1 MPNSKEQQA
10 FVKAEIKKFWRE
22 GEYNVWFSTLSIG
35 GILLMA
41 LTLLVVVVIN
51 GLGALWPADLVQ
63 VKTEDGRTYLGEL
76 KQTGVHP
83 LTKEARFQLKIGNR
97 DLYPLDFKWIESKHV
112 TETQHPEEA
121 IALEREEYGNFYG
134 YLKRVQ
140 SPALTREDGG
150 LEALRMPA
158 ANAREKL
165 ESLNDEIKSLSQ
177 EMQSVRLDIQAIKYH
192 HPDEPERP
200 ELIELGKKVRAL
212 RFEFDKLVHAQGV
225 EQSAALMHVAVFEDV
240 EGKTR
245 EIPMIYI
252 HRYYYPN
259 QMNWAQ
265 KTLHYLAK
273 ILELFIAEPRES
285 NTEGGLYPAI
295 VGTVML
301 VMIMSM
307 FSFPLGVIAAVY
319 LREYARK
326 GVMVQAIRVA
336 VNNLAGIP
344 SIVWGIFGLA
354 FFIYAVG
361 GGIDAVF
368 FPERSP
374 NPTFG
379 TGGVLWASATL
390 GLLTV
395 PVVIVAT
402 EEALGSVPGEIR
414 HGSLA
419 LGATQFQTLM
429 RVILPMASPRI
440 MTGFILAM
448 SRAAGEVAP
457 LMITGV
463 VKLAPSL
470 PIDTD
475 FPFVHLERKFMH
487 LGFHI
492 YDVGF
497 QSPNVEAAKPMVFVT
512 TLLLLG
518 VVVTLTSASIFL
530 RNRMKKRFAG
540 RTF

>member
-1 MPNSKEQQA
+1 MPSSESEKA
-10 FVKAEIKKFWRE
+10 FIKGEAKKFWRE

-41 LTLLVVVVIN
+41 LTLLTVVVIN
-51 GLGALWPADLVQ
+51 GLGAFWPSRLALI
-63 VKTEDGRTYLGEL
+63 KLKEGGAYLGEIEQTT
-76 KQTGVHP
+76 KQP
-83 LTKEARFQLKIGNR
+83 NSKEQRAQVKIGNR
-97 DLYPLDFKWIESKHV
+97 DLYSLDFKWINLDEVESI
-112 TETQHPEEA
+112 TYPEDA
-121 IALEREEYGNFYG
+121 VALEREEYGNFYG
-134 YLKRVQ
+134 FLKEVH
-140 SPALTREDGG
+140 SPDLAAGATG
-150 LEALRMPA
+150 LEAIWSLGNQTKAKLSKLSAELRSQAEEMESLRLKRLAIAYKNPQSPDLA
-158 ANAREKL
+158 TLDKTLAEMGVVFEAQVSAQEQASTEAQTHYALFADADGREK
-165 ESLNDEIKSLSQ
+165 
-177 EMQSVRLDIQAIKYH
+177 
-192 HPDEPERP
+192 
-200 ELIELGKKVRAL
+200 
-212 RFEFDKLVHAQGV
+212 
-225 EQSAALMHVAVFEDV
+225 
-240 EGKTR
+240 
-245 EIPMIYI
+245 EIPLVQI

-259 QMNWAQ
+259 QMGF
-265 KTLHYLAK
+265 LAK
-273 ILELFIAEPRES
+273 VGHYAVRVYELFFTEPRES
-285 NTEGGLYPAI
+285 NTEGGLFPAI
-295 VGTVML
+295 VGTVIL
-301 VMIMSM
+301 VFTMS
-307 FSFPLGVIAAVY
+307 FVSFPLGVVAAIY
-319 LREYARK
+319 MREYARK
-326 GVMVQAIRVA
+326 GIMVQAVRVA

-354 FFIYAVG
+354 FFIYFVG
-361 GGIDAVF
+361 GGIDAF
-368 FPERSP
+368 FFAERLP
-374 NPTFG
+374 TPTFG

-402 EEALGSVPGEIR
+402 EEALGSVPAEIR

-429 RVILPMASPRI
+429 RVVLPMSSPRI

-470 PIDTD
+470 PIDLHA
-475 FPFVHLERKFMH
+475 PFVHLERKFMH

-518 VVVTLTSASIFL
+518 VVLLMTSFSIFL
-530 RNRMKKRFAG
+530 RNRMKKRFTG

>member
-1 MPNSKEQQA
+1 MQSSNREKA
-10 FVKAEIKKFWRE
+10 FVKKEAKKFWTE

-35 GILLMA
+35 VILFMAMTLM
-41 LTLLVVVVIN
+41 VVILIN
-51 GLGALWPADLVQ
+51 GLGALWASNLAL
-63 VKTEDGRTYLGEL
+63 VKTSDGQSYLGEL
-76 KQTGVHP
+76 I
-83 LTKEARFQLKIGNR
+83 KEEERPGGKGARIQLKIGNR
-97 DLYPLDFKWIESKHV
+97 DLYSLDFKWIDRDKVLSISYPEDAV
-112 TETQHPEEA
+112 T
-121 IALEREEYGNFYG
+121 LEREEYGNFYG
-134 YLKRVQ
+134 FLKGVN
-140 SPALTREDGG
+140 SPALEGKDHGFDA
-150 LEALRMPA
+150 LAVPAELAKEEADKQISIIRSQ
-158 ANAREKL
+158 AN
-165 ESLNDEIKSLSQ
+165 
-177 EMQSVRLDIQAIKYH
+177 EMEELRLDMLKLSYQN
-192 HPDEPERP
+192 PEDSKLAP
-200 ELIELGKKVRAL
+200 LAKELGEMKAAFEQAVR
-212 RFEFDKLVHAQGV
+212 DQ
-225 EQSAALMHVAVFEDV
+225 EQAARAARAHTATLHDV
-240 EGKTR
+240 EGKER
-245 EIPMIYI
+245 VIPMVMI

-259 QMNWAQ
+259 QMGVGA
-265 KTLHYLAK
+265 KLVHYVGK
-273 ILELFIAEPRES
+273 VIELFFDDPRES
-285 NTEGGLYPAI
+285 NTEGGLFPAI

-301 VMIMSM
+301 VFTMSLV
-307 FSFPLGVIAAVY
+307 SFPLGVMAAVY
-319 LREYARK
+319 LREYARD
-326 GVMVQAIRVA
+326 GILVQAIRVA

-354 FFIYAVG
+354 FFVYVVG
-361 GGIDAVF
+361 GGIDSVF
-368 FPERSP
+368 FPERLP
-374 NPTFG
+374 TPTFG
-379 TGGVLWASATL
+379 TGGILWASATL

-402 EEALGSVPGEIR
+402 EEALGSVPSEVR

-429 RVILPMASPRI
+429 RVILPMSSPRI

-470 PIDTD
+470 PIDGT
-475 FPFVHLERKFMH
+475 FPFFHLERKFMH

-518 VVVTLTSASIFL
+518 VVILMTSVSIYL
-530 RNRMKKRFAG
+530 RNRMKKRFTG